1 MTNAK
6 TVSVSFML
14 LSILFCVCLVASN
27 LLETKVVQIGAFSM
41 TAGFL
46 VFPLSY
52 IINDCVAEVWG
63 FRYVRLLIW
72 LGFFM
77 NFLVVGL
84 GVLAVALPPA
94 PYWNGA
100 EHFNFV
106 FGLAPR
112 MAAASLMA
120 FVVGSFLNAW
130 VMSRMKVVDR
140 GHRFSLRAVISTLVG
155 ETGDSLIF
163 FPVAFGGLIGF
174 REMLGLM
181 IVQIVAKTGYEIL
194 VLPITVR
201 VVCYIKRREGT
212 DAFDQGISY
221 NVLRIGD
228 F

>member
-1 MTNAK
+1 MTNTK

-63 FRYVRLLIW
+63 FRHVRLLIW

-201 VVCYIKRREGT
+201 VVRYIKRREGT

>member
-1 MTNAK
+1 
-6 TVSVSFML
+6 
-14 LSILFCVCLVASN
+14 
-27 LLETKVVQIGAFSM
+27 M

-63 FRYVRLLIW
+63 FRHVRLLIW

-140 GHRFSLRAVISTLVG
+140 GHRFSLRAVISALIG

-201 VVCYIKRREGT
+201 VVRYIKRREGT
-212 DAFDQGISY
+212 DVFDQGISY

>member
-1 MTNAK
+1 MTNTK

-63 FRYVRLLIW
+63 FRHVRLLIW

-140 GHRFSLRAVISTLVG
+140 GHRFSLRAVISTLIG
-155 ETGDSLIF
+155 EMGDSLIF

-201 VVCYIKRREGT
+201 VVRYIKRREGT
-212 DAFDQGISY
+212 DVFDQGISY

>member
-1 MTNAK
+1 MTNTK

-63 FRYVRLLIW
+63 FRHVRLLIW

-140 GHRFSLRAVISTLVG
+140 GHRFSLRAVISTLIG

-201 VVCYIKRREGT
+201 VVRYIKRREGT
-212 DAFDQGISY
+212 DVFDQGISY

>member
-201 VVCYIKRREGT
+201 VVRYIKRREGT

>member
-14 LSILFCVCLVASN
+14 LSILFCVCLVSSN

-201 VVCYIKRREGT
+201 VVRYIKRREGT